1 MPKTWLV
8 ALKEWNSDKT
18 AWRVPR
24 KGTAEHAEILQ
35 RMKSDAQD
43 PQTHIKKNIE
53 GKKRARP
60 ENKPMTTTH
69 RKKKVTGQMPSEE
82 PVKRKNKRQKKAEL
96 LDLFNPGN
104 T

>member
-35 RMKSDAQD
+35 RMKSDTQD
-43 PQTHIKKNIE
+43 PQTHIKRNVAAKKQTVTEHKNIS
-53 GKKRARP
+53 
-60 ENKPMTTTH
+60 MSH

-96 LDLFNPGN
+96 SDLFNPGN